1 LDYITL
7 DQNNNNNN
15 HIPPLVPPHQIC
27 ITTLSDS
34 PSRSSAE
41 ANHNHRWPFSL
52 FFNFFQPPKCR
63 DFSNVAEQTLPNMR
77 RYAQIHGYTFLDPD
91 TSLLDLSR
99 PPAWS
104 KIKAVQ
110 SALNTNQCRYVLWL
124 DADVVITNSTIR
136 LEQIIPHPN
145 PNDINHNNDNPKNI
159 TSMDLLVTSDRR
171 FTANSGVWIISNSTW
186 SRSFLD
192 QWWNMRNYVRSKG
205 LSLSGDNDAFGA
217 LIRQYQ
223 QPQHHVH
230 MLPARCHLNSFGVFV
245 PSYSPPSQFQEHV
258 GSTDFYH
265 AGDFIAHASGIDQK
279 DVGIQFL
286 LQRAK

>member
-1 LDYITL
+1 LDYLTL
-7 DQNNNNNN
+7 DQQQQNNR
-15 HIPPLVPPHQIC
+15 PLIPPHQIC

-34 PSRSSAE
+34 PSRGTK
-41 ANHNHRWPFSL
+41 ANVGGENTKWWFFL
-52 FFNFFQPPKCR
+52 FFFQTPKCR
-63 DFSNVAEQTLPNMR
+63 DFSNVAERTRPNMR
-77 RYAQIHGYTFLDPD
+77 RYARTHGYTFMDHNRHQ
-91 TSLLDLSR
+91 SLLDTSR

-110 SALNTNQCRYVLWL
+110 YALDTNQCRYVLWL

-136 LEQIIPHPN
+136 LEQIIPYDPN
-145 PNDINHNNDNPKNI
+145 PMNNNNNNNND
-159 TSMDLLVTSDRR
+159 TSFDIIVTSDRR

-192 QWWNMRNYVRSKG
+192 QWWNMRNYVRAKG

-217 LIRQYQ
+217 LIRKYQ
-223 QPQHHVH
+223 QQQHVH

-245 PSYSPPSQFQEHV
+245 PNNSPPSQFQQNV

-286 LQRAK
+286 LQRAQS